1 MVLLLWTISG
11 CGEKSIEEEV
21 LELMEESLEH
31 NQSMT
36 DNRNTGISVSADGK
50 EFKKSVEGSDL
61 EESVG
66 VNDKGELV
74 YKGGFKKGK
83 PEGKWT
89 TFFSDGKPRW
99 EGIKKDGLN
108 HGPYKMWFPD
118 GSRKMEGFFK
128 AGKKDGM
135 ETSWHLN
142 GSKWHQRFYEQGV
155 PVGTWKTWDQSGL
168 LLSEVNHP
176 PLSDLNSSTSSE
188 K

>member
-1 MVLLLWTISG
+1 
-11 CGEKSIEEEV
+11 
-21 LELMEESLEH
+21 
-31 NQSMT
+31 
-36 DNRNTGISVSADGK
+36 
-50 EFKKSVEGSDL
+50 
-61 EESVG
+61 
-66 VNDKGELV
+66 
-74 YKGGFKKGK
+74 
-83 PEGKWT
+83 
-89 TFFSDGKPRW
+89 
-99 EGIKKDGLN
+99 
-108 HGPYKMWFPD
+108 MWFPD

-176 PLSDLNSSTSSE
+176 TFSDLNSSNTSE